1 MNTDTL
7 EWSTASSLPYPLYG
21 ASATVCG
28 DRVYLVG
35 GFVLKGHST
44 RTVLSCSLS
53 ALLQS
58 LTGGTKNHQ
67 VWFTLASTPMFHS
80 TSTTLNEKLLA
91 VGGVVR
97 QWPHFSKPRRTYSN
111 SVYLYNPVTNFWEIM
126 SRFTTA
132 RYNCLAVVLPG
143 DKLMVVGGT
152 IGEVGIWTSYEL
164 LNKVEIGS
172 VE

>member
-1 MNTDTL
+1 
-7 EWSTASSLPYPLYG
+7 
-21 ASATVCG
+21 
-28 DRVYLVG
+28 
-35 GFVLKGHST
+35 
-44 RTVLSCSLS
+44 
-53 ALLQS
+53 
-58 LTGGTKNHQ
+58 
-67 VWFTLASTPMFHS
+67 MFHS

-111 SVYLYNPVTNFWEIM
+111 SVYLYNPVTNFWEIT

-143 DKLMVVGGT
+143 DKLMVVGGA